1 MKTLLII
8 VAFGAAVASPAFA
21 RSGNGHHQK
30 FTWSGLNVHQQWA
43 PRNLNNFVTDD
54 RNYEGYP
61 RSAN

>member
-1 MKTLLII
+1 MKTLLIV

-21 RSGNGHHQK
+21 QSGNGHQHHR
-30 FTWSGLNVHQQWA
+30 FTWSEMNVHQQWA
-43 PRNLNNFVTDD
+43 PRNLNNFED